1 MKKSSIVLI
10 SIGVVLLLL
19 FFYVVSVFNELKRS
33 EVAVNGAWANVESDY
48 QRRMDLIPNYV
59 NIVKGYAAHEKN
71 TLIAVTEA
79 RAKVGQ
85 VKVNVNDAQAIGQ
98 FQAAQGEL
106 SSALSRLMVVV
117 ENYPQ
122 LKANEN
128 FLKLQDELAG
138 TENRI
143 NVSRKRFNEAAQAFN
158 INLKVFPRN
167 LVNSIFAHLT
177 EKAFFKS
184 EDSAKQA
191 PKIKF

>member
-10 SIGVVLLLL
+10 SIGVVLLFLV
-19 FFYVVSVFNELKRS
+19 FYVVSVFNGLQRG

-85 VKVNVNDAQAIGQ
+85 VKVNINDAKAIGQ

-106 SSALSRLMVVV
+106 SSALSKLMVVV

-122 LKANEN
+122 LKANES

-167 LVNSIFAHLT
+167 LVNSMFAHFT
-177 EKAFFKS
+177 EKAFFKA

-191 PKIKF
+191 PQIKF